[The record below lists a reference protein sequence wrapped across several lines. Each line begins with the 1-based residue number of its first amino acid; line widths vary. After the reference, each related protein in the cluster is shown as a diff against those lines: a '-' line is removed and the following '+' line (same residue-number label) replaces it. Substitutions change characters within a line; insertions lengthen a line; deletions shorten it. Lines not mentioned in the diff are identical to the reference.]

1 MSDTNNLYI
10 KLVRNEKRES
20 REQPMFVAPPNIE
33 AQKNGKNW
41 TIGAKIGDTWY
52 NQCAF
57 EEFDDQGNPTGGIT
71 VRLTPSNT
79 GSASAKARVQQSS
92 FAPSKFAKGQGSGY
106 NKPNYK
112 Y

>member
-20 REQPMFVAPPNIE
+20 KEQPMFVAPPNIE
-33 AQKNGKNW
+33 AQSKGKNW
-41 TIGAKIGDTWY
+41 TIGAKIGNTWY

-57 EEFDDQGNPTGGIT
+57 EEFDEEGNPTGGIT

-79 GSASAKARVQQSS
+79 GSGSAKPRGQQSS
-92 FAPSKFAKGQGSGY
+92 FAPNRFAKDQGSGY
-106 NKPNYK
+106 NKYSYK
-112 Y
+112 

>member
-20 REQPMFVAPPNIE
+20 REQPMYVAPPNIE

-52 NQCAF
+52 NQCAVSYTHLTL
-57 EEFDDQGNPTGGIT
+57 PTI
-71 VRLTPSNT
+71 L
-79 GSASAKARVQQSS
+79 RV
-92 FAPSKFAKGQGSGY
+92 
-106 NKPNYK
+106 
-112 Y
+112 